1 MRFLL
6 DGELDGHF
14 VEAPTGKATWDY
26 NVPVYHREGL
36 SNGPHTITL
45 ASGVLGGPN
54 TLVLLDYMVFITTS
68 DAGGTL
74 PPTSISSVPTSTDGR
89 PAVLG

>member
-1 MRFLL
+1 MYVFCILTHTDAHPDGNFDMRFFL
-6 DGELDGHF
+6 DGELDGQF

-26 NVPVYHREGL
+26 NVPVYHKEGL

-54 TLVLLDYMVFITTS
+54 TLVLLDYMVFT
-68 DAGGTL
+68 
-74 PPTSISSVPTSTDGR
+74 
-89 PAVLG
+89 